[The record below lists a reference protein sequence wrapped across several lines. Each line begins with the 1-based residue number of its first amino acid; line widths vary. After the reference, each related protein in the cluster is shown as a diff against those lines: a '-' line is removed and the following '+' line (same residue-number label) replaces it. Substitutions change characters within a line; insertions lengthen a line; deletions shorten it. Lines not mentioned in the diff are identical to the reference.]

1 MKALPLGLRMEN
13 VVKCECG
20 ASIDIAGAQPRK
32 DGTKVW
38 CRVCGTITV
47 HHR

>member
-1 MKALPLGLRMEN
+1 MKALLIRGTMDTT
-13 VVKCECG
+13 VKCECG
-20 ASIDIAGAQPRK
+20 ATVDIAGITPRR

-47 HHR
+47 HKR